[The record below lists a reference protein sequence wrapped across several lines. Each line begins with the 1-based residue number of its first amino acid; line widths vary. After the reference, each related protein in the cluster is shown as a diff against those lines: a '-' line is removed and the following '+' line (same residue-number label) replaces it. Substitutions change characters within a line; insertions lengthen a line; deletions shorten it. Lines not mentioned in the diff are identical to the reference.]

1 MIRNLP
7 VFLLLISCLVV
18 MTGCSGKLVSPS
30 SESRPESVLPH
41 ENLTAVSILMYR
53 EGSEKAQP
61 ELISTISEE
70 SKRNQLVDGVN
81 KGTKTNLVGTVNSLS
96 VWIVEYG
103 TNEVVTQRKYLMYA
117 KTKEGDHYIKLF
129 EMRPDFDLDSYK
141 QKDAE
146 RLIALLGKTD
156 WYKVEQPPY

>member
-117 KTKEGDHYIKLF
+117 KTKEGEHYIK
-129 EMRPDFDLDSYK
+129 PFDMKPAFDRDAYK
-141 QKDAE
+141 QEDAE

-156 WYKVEQPPY
+156 WVKVEPPPF